1 MDFIAAR
8 TPPKSCTKP
17 PFYFLIKNQAV
28 VLKPYRDCYEIPTE
42 DDLDGLDIDRLPAHF
57 IGLLSDRC
65 CYAVACPDNLPLP
78 EPLRFIPFR
87 ETFMQL
93 SAAEI
98 HAVSLAAQVITWDK
112 TFRFCGQCGQP
123 TSELADERAK
133 ICSSCGL
140 ISYPRLSPSIIVSVT
155 RDDCILLARSGRF
168 PEGMYSVLA
177 GFVEPGETLE
187 GCVSREIR
195 EEVGIEVAN
204 IRYFGSQNWPFPH
217 SLMIGFT
224 ADYLD
229 GEIIIDNREIVDAG
243 WFTAEDMPKIPGTY
257 SIARQLIDHFI
268 NGS

>member
-1 MDFIAAR
+1 M
-8 TPPKSCTKP
+8 KP
-17 PFYFLIKNQAV
+17 DQDRYK
-28 VLKPYRDCYEIPTE
+28 IPIE
-42 DDLDGLDIDRLPAHF
+42 DDLDGLDINLLPVHF
-57 IGLLSDRC
+57 IGLLGEHCS
-65 CYAVACPDNLPLP
+65 YAVECPDSQPLP
-78 EPLRFIPFR
+78 ESLRLIPFR

-98 HAVSLAAQVITWDK
+98 HAVSLAAQVITWDN

-140 ISYPRLSPSIIVSVT
+140 ISYPRLSPSIIVSVR
-155 RDDCILLARSGRF
+155 RDNRLLLARSARF

-229 GEIIIDNREIVDAG
+229 GEIVIDNKEIVDAG
-243 WFTAEDMPKIPGTY
+243 WFTAADMPKIPGSY
-257 SIARQLIDHFI
+257 SIARQLIDHFL
-268 NGS
+268 NADEQQGKSGDRTRRY